1 MLHVVLPWQVI
12 VGSFLEEGWKDSKS
26 GIQAEPLSSAPKHV
40 GGVPG
45 VGSSPSRGNL
55 SESSGGGGSPL
66 NQSTGGCS
74 NSNPAGMLNVPWK

>member
-40 GGVPG
+40 GGASG
-45 VGSSPSRGNL
+45 IGSSPSRGNL

-74 NSNPAGMLNVPWK
+74 NSNPAGMPNVLWK